1 MLDMA
6 CLLSASSAAC
16 DISLHRSAVDFPI
29 ILVVNER
36 LCSVSVSWMNVPTAG
51 QKRFVLVAATGM
63 VGGYG
68 LRHWPDATPPG
79 ELPRKKRNAT
89 ALAMLGNK

>member
-1 MLDMA
+1 
-6 CLLSASSAAC
+6 
-16 DISLHRSAVDFPI
+16 
-29 ILVVNER
+29 
-36 LCSVSVSWMNVPTAG
+36 MNVPTAG

-89 ALAMLGNK
+89 ALAMLGIKQLSNVTSAFAPNVYFTFLSWAYLRILVSKLK